1 MGIGGITRHGLVLAA
16 ALAAAGCG
24 MKMPG
29 GEGPAPA
36 GAAAEGATEGQEAE
50 APKVFSTT
58 EAGLWDGRPSLGGIW
73 LAYPGVKTPER
84 VMIRNLDTGK
94 SVVGALFRRERD
106 NPGPKL
112 QVSSEAAAELG
123 MLPGAPA
130 KLSVVALRR
139 AEAPAPQA
147 AAAAAPAASPAKP
160 APQPAAQPSAKP
172 SVAKPNA
179 TGTSY
184 VQIGIFSVEANAERA
199 AERLRKGGQP
209 ATVRSEK
216 SQGKAFWSVL
226 AGPGDRDTLLKEAKA
241 LGYADAYAVK
251 K

>member
-1 MGIGGITRHGLVLAA
+1 
-16 ALAAAGCG
+16 
-24 MKMPG
+24 
-29 GEGPAPA
+29 
-36 GAAAEGATEGQEAE
+36 
-50 APKVFSTT
+50 
-58 EAGLWDGRPSLGGIW
+58 
-73 LAYPGVKTPER
+73 
-84 VMIRNLDTGK
+84 MIRNLDTGK

-147 AAAAAPAASPAKP
+147 AAAAPAASPAKP
-160 APQPAAQPSAKP
+160 APQPAAQPAAEP

-199 AERLRKGGQP
+199 AARLGEGGQP

>member
-160 APQPAAQPSAKP
+160 APQPAATQPAAKP
-172 SVAKPNA
+172 AA

-199 AERLRKGGQP
+199 AARLRKGGQP
-209 ATVRSEK
+209 ATGRSEK
-216 SQGKAFWSVL
+216 SQGKACWSVL

>member
-147 AAAAAPAASPAKP
+147 AA
-160 APQPAAQPSAKP
+160 QPSAKP

-199 AERLRKGGQP
+199 AARLRKGGQP